1 MSIFSKVTLK
11 TLVKNRV
18 RTIVTVAGI
27 LLSAAM
33 ITAVT
38 TSVVSFQRYLQ
49 GTMTA
54 LNGNWHVVFFNV
66 DAEGREDLESDART
80 ASAAWAQ
87 VDWALVSDGPDG
99 ASAPAGATSGE
110 PGGQETDSLS
120 LCVVL
125 GADPTFME
133 RMPVALSQG
142 RLPEN
147 SNEIVLSQ
155 VMLGGQ
161 ETALGDTVT
170 LELGER
176 TVEGQTLGFGNG
188 PHLEDETV
196 RVRETRTFTVVGY
209 LEDTRFDQNSGA
221 DIVCLTRWDED
232 CEALQNGWLL
242 LNKPRDTFQMQL
254 DYQTRFGSSDNRDL
268 LMTLGVTRYST
279 FNAALSS
286 FAAILIG
293 LIMFGSVSL
302 IYNAFS
308 ISVAQRT
315 KQFGLLRSVGA
326 TKKQLRSM
334 VFTEAFAVSAVGIPL
349 GLLSGILG
357 MAVTF
362 HFIGAALG
370 RLLSDTVNDT
380 LGAPVFTLRLT
391 PFALVAAA
399 VIGLVTVLISA
410 WIPSR
415 RAMRVSA
422 VEAIRESQDVRIKPR
437 EVKTSPLTYRLFGLE
452 GAIAGKHFK
461 RNRKGYRATV
471 VSLFMSVVLFISASS
486 FCRYLTDTVY
496 GLFNDFDHD
505 ICLHNL
511 RSTVKPGETNINSA
525 DLPDLIQTV
534 SQVPCVTGAS
544 GFKVVMN
551 SSGCLLT
558 QDQVPERTW
567 DVLMRDAEEDTLS
580 LYVEIL
586 GVEDSVYRAYL
597 QKMGLSEAEYMG
609 EHPKI
614 VLCSTVEGFNPDA
627 QRFERFEMIRAD
639 IGTLDLRFSDELA
652 ILELWESAGYQAMT
666 PEEQTA
672 AEEAYITTETYE
684 VGLVTEELPLGL
696 NGNNER
702 NSVTV
707 LLPLAEAQRLE
718 EGRSRW
724 DQTVMYLTV
733 SDHQQGLSDITSALN
748 DAGYT
753 FTDGNVTDLY
763 QETANQ
769 RSLITVVRVISTGFI
784 TLISLIAALNVFN
797 TISTNILL
805 RRREFAMLR
814 SVGMTNR
821 GFNRMMNF
829 ECLLYGAKSLLYGIP
844 AAFGVTYLIYRGVM
858 EGMDTSFYLP
868 WSAVAVA
875 VGSVFLVVFLSMM
888 YSMAGI
894 KRDNPI
900 EAMKNEVI

>member
-80 ASAAWAQ
+80 QSAAWAQ
-87 VDWALVSDGPDG
+87 VDWALVSESRDGVSG
-99 ASAPAGATSGE
+99 QAGATSGD
-110 PGGQETDSLS
+110 PVSQETDRQS

-176 TVEGQTLGFGNG
+176 TVGDQVIGFGDG

-209 LEDTRFDQNSGA
+209 LEDTRVDQNSGA
-221 DIVCLTRWDED
+221 DIVCRTRWDED
-232 CEALQNGWLL
+232 SAALQNGWLL
-242 LNKPRDTFQMQL
+242 LHKPRDAYQMQL
-254 DYQTRFGSSDNRDL
+254 DYREKYGSVDNRDL

-279 FNAALSS
+279 INTVLYS

-334 VFTEAFAVSAVGIPL
+334 VFTEALTVSAVGIPL

-357 MAVTF
+357 MSVTF

-370 RLLSDTVNDT
+370 RLLTDAVNDT

-391 PFALVAAA
+391 PYALIAAA

-437 EVKTSPLTYRLFGLE
+437 EVKTSPLTYKLFGLE

-486 FCRYLTDTVY
+486 FCRYLTDTVN
-496 GLFNDFDHD
+496 GFFNEYDYDISFDDSCYKPTFEGHH
-505 ICLHNL
+505 LGTENL
-511 RSTVKPGETNINSA
+511 AALVDAAKKVPNI
-525 DLPDLIQTV
+525 TG
-534 SQVPCVTGAS
+534 VTG
-544 GFKVVMN
+544 FKHVTTTNYLKITEDMMPAK
-551 SSGCLLT
+551 SWSHFMGY
-558 QDQVPERTW
+558 DS
-567 DVLMRDAEEDTLS
+567 EETAYDHFYY
-580 LYVEIL
+580 LY

-609 EHPKI
+609 DHPKLI
-614 VLCSTVEGFNPDA
+614 ISASIQGFNTQT
-627 QRFERFEMIRAD
+627 QRMERFDLLRQDLKE
-639 IGTLDLRFSDELA
+639 LELRFDDDAAIQELVA
-652 ILELWESAGYQAMT
+652 SEEYQNMT
-666 PEEQTA
+666 EE
-672 AEEAYITTETYE
+672 EIYEARDDLVYTETYE
-684 VGLVTEELPLGL
+684 VGLITDELPMGL
-696 NGNNER
+696 SSSAKGR
-702 NSVTV
+702 IVI
-707 LLPLAEAQRLE
+707 LMPLSEAQRLDDPN
-718 EGRSRW
+718 W
-724 DQTVMYLTV
+724 DAIYMYFTV
-733 SDHQQGLSDITSALN
+733 SHKEKGLSDVISAFN
-748 DAGYT
+748 AAGFDVDEYL
-753 FTDGNVTDLY
+753 FSDFY
-763 QETANQ
+763 QETATQ
-769 RSLITVVRVISTGFI
+769 RSLVTVIRVISTGFI

-858 EGMDTSFYLP
+858 QGMDTSFYLP
-868 WSAVAVA
+868 WTAVAVA